1 MHFVFMTATTTLAFV
16 ALISM
21 IAERLVLLWSSL
33 GVVCYRLVGV
43 HTLWL
48 HALWIFDMA
57 LFIIRMMIKLFD
69 KCVEEPQLIAN
80 TTSKLLLVF
89 HTHHPL

>member
-1 MHFVFMTATTTLAFV
+1 MHFVFMTATTTLVFD

-21 IAERLVLLWSSL
+21 IAERLVLLWSCL

-43 HTLWL
+43 HALRL
-48 HALWIFDMA
+48 HALWIFVMA
-57 LFIIRMMIKLFD
+57 LFIVRMMVKLFD
-69 KCVEEPQLIAN
+69 ECVEEPQLIAN
-80 TTSKLLLVF
+80 TTSKLVLVF